1 MATILER
8 NKKTNIPHKTR
19 EEYAED
25 ALYREVWEE
34 VNNEKTLTFI
44 KKYYRY
50 LLAAAAALIIVAA
63 GIQIGARVYHNT
75 RIAAAINY
83 EDAALRGD
91 ANALESIGRRGGA
104 NADLAM
110 LQSYAMTGDVKKLEY
125 LATHGKTRDVRDLAR
140 LHMVAVNGDAWDA
153 ARVEKYLGELN
164 TKKSPYYYT
173 ALLTIAQ
180 KYLSE
185 GNRTAANK
193 YLDKIM
199 NDDAAPA
206 TIVGTATTLR

>member
-50 LLAAAAALIIVAA
+50 MLVAAAALIVVTA
-63 GIQIGARVYHNT
+63 GIQIGARIYHNS
-75 RIAAAINY
+75 RVAAAINY
-83 EDAALRGD
+83 EDALLRGD
-91 ANALESIGRRGGA
+91 ANALESIGRAGGT
-104 NADLAM
+104 NADMAM
-110 LQSYAMTGDVKKLEY
+110 LQSYVMARDVKKLEY
-125 LATHGKTRDVRDLAR
+125 LAQHGKNRDVRDLAR
-140 LHMVAVNGDAWDA
+140 LHVVSINGDAWDGVA
-153 ARVEKYLGELN
+153 VEKYLDVLN

-173 ALLTIAQ
+173 AILTIAQ

-185 GNRTAANK
+185 GNRPAANK
-193 YLDKIM
+193 YLDKII
-199 NDDAAPA
+199 NDASAPA
-206 TIVGTATTLR
+206 TVVGSATALR